1 MKAHELKAFRD
12 NAKYLIL
19 IEKHVII
26 SLEIIY
32 NSILQTII
40 KSQRGRNM

>member
-1 MKAHELKAFRD
+1 MKVHELKVFQA

-40 KSQRGRNM
+40 KGQRGRNT